1 MAPATALATT
11 QPVTASGL
19 QFGAD
24 TARILG
30 ALAPATQRAYQ
41 GHWRRFLTWAEDRG
55 LRGTDDRVLADYI
68 RAGRENAGRGR
79 GQAPGVRW
87 ASADTAARIAETRP
101 DPRRPW
107 PGKARG
113 LRDAALIAVMSDG
126 LLRVSEAAALAVGD
140 VRRTRDGSGR
150 LSVRRSKTDQ
160 GATGSVLYIGPPT
173 MHRIRRWLSLCGNPD
188 SGPLF
193 RRVRRRG
200 HIQPDRLTMQAIRA
214 IIRARCAVVLT
225 VFYAQG

>member
-1 MAPATALATT
+1 MATMLDALSARMSISRQWWKRKSNYHHLSGEGHGPATALATT

-24 TARILG
+24 TARIVG

-41 GHWRRFLTWAEDRG
+41 GHWRRFRAWAEDRG
-55 LRGTDDRVLADYI
+55 LRGADDRVLADYI
-68 RAGRENAGRGR
+68 ANLRESGAAPGTCHQAAAAVRKVAGLLGCPMAGELTKAELKRAGRENAGRGR

-113 LRDAALIAVMSDG
+113 LRDAAGEIA
-126 LLRVSEAAALAVGD
+126 E
-140 VRRTRDGSGR
+140 
-150 LSVRRSKTDQ
+150 
-160 GATGSVLYIGPPT
+160 
-173 MHRIRRWLSLCGNPD
+173 
-188 SGPLF
+188 
-193 RRVRRRG
+193 
-200 HIQPDRLTMQAIRA
+200 
-214 IIRARCAVVLT
+214 
-225 VFYAQG
+225 

>member
-41 GHWRRFLTWAEDRG
+41 GHWRRFRAWAEDRG
-55 LRGTDDRVLADYI
+55 LRGADDRVLADYI
-68 RAGRENAGRGR
+68 ANLRESGAAPGTCHQAAAAVRKVAGLLGCPMAGELTKAELKRAGRENAGRGR

-107 PGKARG
+107 PGKTRG

-126 LLRVSEAAALAVGD
+126 LLRGQRG
-140 VRRTRDGSGR
+140 RR
-150 LSVRRSKTDQ
+150 
-160 GATGSVLYIGPPT
+160 A
-173 MHRIRRWLSLCGNPD
+173 
-188 SGPLF
+188 
-193 RRVRRRG
+193 RRG
-200 HIQPDRLTMQAIRA
+200 RRAEDARRKRQAQRPPLEDRQGPRTAGRPISSSVPK
-214 IIRARCAVVLT
+214 RCASRRCS
-225 VFYAQG
+225 G

>member
-1 MAPATALATT
+1 MA
-11 QPVTASGL
+11 GE
-19 QFGAD
+19 
-24 TARILG
+24 
-30 ALAPATQRAYQ
+30 
-41 GHWRRFLTWAEDRG
+41 LTKAE
-55 LRGTDDRVLADYI
+55 LK